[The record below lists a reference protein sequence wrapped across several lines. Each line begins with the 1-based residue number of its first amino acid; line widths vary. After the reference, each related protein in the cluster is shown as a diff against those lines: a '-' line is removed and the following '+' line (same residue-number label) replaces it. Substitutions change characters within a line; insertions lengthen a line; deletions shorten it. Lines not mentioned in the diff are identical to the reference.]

1 MIYFRPAKRR
11 LVQKWILGQKF
22 QKFFLKLHWTYFI
35 EIVLIKCIKSKF
47 FNTQTTFAAPESR
60 VIVNVPV
67 LQGPCRFLFVTLS
80 PTHKYLPLR

>member
-1 MIYFRPAKRR
+1 MDFGPKISE
-11 LVQKWILGQKF
+11 I
-22 QKFFLKLHWTYFI
+22 FLKLHWTYFI

-67 LQGPCRFLFVTLS
+67 LQCPCRVSFVTFS
-80 PTHKYLPLR
+80 PNIHKYLSLR